1 MTIEIVDGQ
10 SKRLY
15 SLVAPLVMN
24 RQVLHQNHDYPF
36 WTSPAH
42 IWFIALEGQKDVRA
56 FFPVKITKKGEA
68 EINNYFMA
76 GAEATAFQPL
86 IKEIIAYCRR
96 KYTLQAVVLM
106 PHRDLFKAAGFHIT
120 KEWRLYV
127 KMEYGRKRKE
137 EKPEKAAKTAKAAKT
152 TKTAKPATAAQASR
166 MKSGKTTPK
175 SKAAPKR
182 KTTARASRK

>member
-42 IWFIALEGQKDVRA
+42 IWFIALEGSKDVRA
-56 FFPVKITKKGEA
+56 FFPVEITRKGDA
-68 EINNYFMA
+68 KINNYFMA

-86 IKEIIAYCRR
+86 IKEIINYCRR
-96 KYTLQAVVLM
+96 RYNLQAVVLM
-106 PHRDLFKAAGFHIT
+106 PHKELFKAAGFHIA
-120 KEWRLYV
+120 KEWKLYV
-127 KMEYGRKRKE
+127 KMEYGRKKQE
-137 EKPEKAAKTAKAAKT
+137 EKPAKAAKS
-152 TKTAKPATAAQASR
+152 TKTAKPAKAAQAS
-166 MKSGKTTPK
+166 KSKSSKTTPK
-175 SKAAPKR
+175 SKAVPKR
-182 KTTARASRK
+182 RTTAKASKK